1 MGVSTHSTIQ
11 DSTQANGQRRLR
23 YQYDF
28 TEGGIS
34 LYGPITV
41 ESLFDDATHRASLV
55 TEIEESI
62 KLKEKFAAEER
73 AINGDDFSDIA
84 GSLVYNT
91 TAEAA
96 GFILKRMSNRFQ
108 EITKQSVYEELPE
121 LFLLRKI
128 WTELTDNQIANFMG
142 ESSVDVATW
151 RVTFETMRSGVANYT
166 SPFGIYAD
174 VPEV

>member
-11 DSTQANGQRRLR
+11 DSAQANGQRRLR

-34 LYGPITV
+34 LYGPLTV
-41 ESLFDDATHRASLV
+41 EPSFDDATHRAALV
-55 TEIEESI
+55 SSIEESK
-62 KLKEKFAAEER
+62 KLQEKYHAEER
-73 AINGDDFSDIA
+73 AIAGDDFNSITS
-84 GSLVYNT
+84 SLVYNT

-96 GFILKRMSNRFQ
+96 EFILKRMSNRFQ
-108 EITKQSVYEELPE
+108 EITKEALYGELPE
-121 LFLLRKI
+121 LFLLRNI
-128 WTELTDNQIANFMG
+128 WNELTDNQIANFMG

-151 RVTFETMRSGVANYT
+151 RATFTTMRQGITSYE
-166 SPFGIYAD
+166 SPFGIYTD